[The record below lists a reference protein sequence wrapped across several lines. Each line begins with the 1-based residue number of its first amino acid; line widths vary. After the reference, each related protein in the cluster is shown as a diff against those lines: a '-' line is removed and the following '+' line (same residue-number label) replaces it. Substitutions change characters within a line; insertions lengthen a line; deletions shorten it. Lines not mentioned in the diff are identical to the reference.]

1 MGGSK
6 PKASAAPVIQNA
18 PGSVAAATVDNATAD
33 ARDNMRDKLKNQRG
47 RNFTDKTAGMAVDQ
61 LKKALLGE

>member
-6 PKASAAPVIQNA
+6 PKSAPIIQNA